1 MIENQVTDTPEKW
14 KIVRFHTSAGTG
26 TIATATIELTD
37 ENEKIHCDAA
47 TGDGPVD
54 AVFRALERISGIPG
68 VLEQYHVGSVSSGK
82 DAQGEVRVEVR
93 IKGELFTGRSVSTD
107 IIESSAKA
115 YLQAINKAIALQES

>member
-1 MIENQVTDTPEKW
+1 MKN
-14 KIVRFHTSAGTG
+14 G
-26 TIATATIELTD
+26 
-37 ENEKIHCDAA
+37 KIHCDAA

-54 AVFRALERISGIPG
+54 AVFRAVERISGISG

-93 IKGELFTGRSVSTD
+93 IDGELFTGRSVSTD

-115 YLQAINKAIALQES
+115 FLQTINKAIARLEN